1 MNQLHLNSNP
11 PTIPFAQFPNISPEI
26 PNPNRAA
33 PVVSHDKTVLLHTCV
48 IFESTPRRNCACS
61 RYLTPEEALLW
72 LVKGNAREY
81 GYTRCVR
88 GKPIYCIKNDAVIS
102 TSLEH
107 WFEKQD
113 AEEFERR
120 KSRYQRHQRERDAVF
135 EKFKTKWAAKVRRSL
150 AAYGHFTEASDDEL
164 ADAARNDE
172 SAKWFGL
179 VPDALVRVKPF
190 NELLSDFWNA
200 LLDKEN
206 LSIYRAEKPVGGT
219 YRLFYTDE
227 LFDVED
233 PTRFEDGVEFAAEE
247 QQIMEVI
254 ACYERLEAADAEGK
268 Q

>member
-1 MNQLHLNSNP
+1 MS
-11 PTIPFAQFPNISPEI
+11 
-26 PNPNRAA
+26 
-33 PVVSHDKTVLLHTCV
+33 
-48 IFESTPRRNCACS
+48 
-61 RYLTPEEALLW
+61 
-72 LVKGNAREY
+72 GNAREY
-81 GYTRCVR
+81 GYKRVVN
-88 GKPIYCIKNDAVIS
+88 GKPVHCVKNDAIIS
-102 TSLEH
+102 ASLEH

-113 AEEFERR
+113 AEEFEKR
-120 KSRYQRHQRERDAVF
+120 KRTFDRHQRGRDEVF
-135 EKFKTKWAAKVRRSL
+135 EKFKSKWAAKVRRSL
-150 AAYGHFTEASDDEL
+150 ATYGHFIEASDDEL
-164 ADAARNDE
+164 ADAAQHDE
-172 SAKWFGL
+172 SGKWFGL
-179 VPDALVRVKPF
+179 VPDALVKLKPF

-233 PTRFEDGVEFAAEE
+233 PTRFEDRVEFAAEE